1 MASPASTVEGDTGVE
16 EGPQGTA
23 RQAGSYCQSLL
34 GSGEKNDHA
43 LPHQLSP
50 DRGENKAF
58 PKSRPFIQRRTQGS
72 WVPSRL
78 CWHSPSV
85 ELLPKHLGWV

>member
-1 MASPASTVEGDTGVE
+1 MASPASPVEGDTGVE
-16 EGPQGTA
+16 KGPQGTA
-23 RQAGSYCQSLL
+23 RQAGRLL
-34 GSGEKNDHA
+34 LSEPSWVRGENDHA
-43 LPHQLSP
+43 LPQQLSP

-58 PKSRPFIQRRTQGS
+58 PKSLLFIQRTQGS

-85 ELLPKHLGWV
+85 ELLPKN